1 MIQLRYMYH
10 RFQSFKKSRPFHI
23 FFVYKAYQG
32 IHMENALHRGMNV
45 IIICIE
51 YGPLY
56 LCQNLVLQPRGSV
69 IILLLNSELLLL
81 NHEIKIFR
89 KALLPLHEK
98 EFPRLEVIFYSR
110 HLIGLGKIRGK
121 GSNTYSPG
129 FLISFPVKLLRCQV
143 PQLKPFW

>member
-98 EFPRLEVIFYSR
+98 EFPTLCLQIAD
-110 HLIGLGKIRGK
+110 
-121 GSNTYSPG
+121 G
-129 FLISFPVKLLRCQV
+129 FRSELSLTQTLFCFQIHTLLQSIQVQTSSVKER
-143 PQLKPFW
+143 FITGEAS